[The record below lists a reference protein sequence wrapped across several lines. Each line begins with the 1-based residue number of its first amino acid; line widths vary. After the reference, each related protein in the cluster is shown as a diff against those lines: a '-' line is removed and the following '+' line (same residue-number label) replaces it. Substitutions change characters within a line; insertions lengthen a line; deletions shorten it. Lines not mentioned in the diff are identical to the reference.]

1 MKCLLCNLNFTT
13 DETLRTH
20 YIWHH
25 SINANNEF
33 FEDLFLP
40 VNNLKRCEKC
50 MMEFKNC
57 RSKKTHMFLF
67 HYNQSGGSTTNQQL
81 TINVLKRGPITY
93 FSINFNQHRKFY
105 NFFGECIV
113 NDFIDSVYVRF
124 VPAGEIKI
132 QGYAEIIN
140 QQQGEIITSKN
151 KRVWLANGYTAK
163 HFNPYVRGALK
174 NEILKRLI
182 LNGETGS
189 SWTSKRFQRLQII
202 TTSFESSKSIIS
214 S

>member
-1 MKCLLCNLNFTT
+1 MKCLLCNLNFIT

-25 SINANNEF
+25 LINANNEF

-40 VNNLKRCEKC
+40 DNNLKRCEKC
-50 MMEFKNC
+50 MIEFKNC
-57 RSKKTHMFLF
+57 RSKKNHIFLF

-81 TINVLKRGPITY
+81 PINVLKRGPITY
-93 FSINFNQHRKFY
+93 FS
-105 NFFGECIV
+105 V
-113 NDFIDSVYVRF
+113 
-124 VPAGEIKI
+124 
-132 QGYAEIIN
+132 IIN
-140 QQQGEIITSKN
+140 QQQGEIITSEN
-151 KRVWLANGYTAK
+151 KRVWLTNVYTAK
-163 HFNPYVRGALK
+163 HFNQ
-174 NEILKRLI
+174 RLI

-189 SWTSKRFQRLQII
+189 TWTFKRFQRLQII